1 MLGVGILLKLLKSK
15 VRSVCMQNLAKRSF
29 DLITH
34 SILGSMWLKLASV
47 IRNTTGIHLP
57 FFSSM
62 FQSMCSVLA
71 MCLQGGGSFSGAMW
85 RYSFS
90 SCIVSTSCFVTD
102 FLSI

>member
-1 MLGVGILLKLLKSK
+1 
-15 VRSVCMQNLAKRSF
+15 MQNLAKRSF

-34 SILGSMWLKLASV
+34 SIFGSMWLKLASV

-71 MCLQGGGSFSGAMW
+71 MCLQGGGSFQELCGD
-85 RYSFS
+85 
-90 SCIVSTSCFVTD
+90 TP
-102 FLSI
+102 FLHASYLLRVL